1 MDFGTQLG
9 VFRKKGIRNMRLVAA
24 LAIRDVAEAMQ
35 TPQTSAKFTG
45 GAFVVGKIPVL
56 SSELR
61 ESLVSSKNGG
71 SGLRGSTSYL
81 AVTTDLQMG
90 DVIRFMYDNEYGI
103 RVELGFRGTD
113 SLGRTYRQ
121 AGRLFVTTAA
131 KRFREFLAQRAA
143 EVNRR

>member
-1 MDFGTQLG
+1 MDFALQLG
-9 VFRKKGIRNMRLVAA
+9 AFRQKGIRNMRKVAS

-61 ESLVSSKNGG
+61 ESLVSMKNGG
-71 SGLRGSTSYL
+71 GSIKGSTSYL
-81 AVTTDLQMG
+81 AITTDLQMG
-90 DVIRFMYDNEYGI
+90 DVVTFYYDSPYAPRIEF
-103 RVELGFRGTD
+103 GFRGTD

-121 AGRLFVTTAA
+121 KGRLFVTTAA
-131 KRFREFLAQRAA
+131 KRFREFIAQRAA
-143 EVNRR
+143 QVNK